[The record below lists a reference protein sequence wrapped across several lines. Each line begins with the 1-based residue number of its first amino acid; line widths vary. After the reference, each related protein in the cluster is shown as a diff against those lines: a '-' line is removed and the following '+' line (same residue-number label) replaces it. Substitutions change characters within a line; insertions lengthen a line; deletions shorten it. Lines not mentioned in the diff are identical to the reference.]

1 MKSIRAG
8 AIAFVAVGGLLAGCS
23 SGDDAT
29 ASTPATPASSAP
41 APAAAATTPAGATA
55 AGGGI
60 AALSADQILAKAES
74 ALKEAKSF
82 HVKGDSVQNGQKMS
96 IDFEVSGDDLIGSLT
111 QGKAVIE
118 MLSVSGSHYIRPNEA
133 FWQIATGDATRAKTL
148 ATAVGKKWVST
159 KADKNFDSFFGE
171 FTPEKFLEADGTI
184 TKGDAK
190 TVNGVPTIA
199 LQDSSN
205 GVIYIAT
212 TGKPYPISVDSDG
225 TITFSEFAKTFSDIK
240 KPASSD
246 VFTKTIS

>member
-1 MKSIRAG
+1 MKMTSIKAG

-23 SGDDAT
+23 SSDDAT
-29 ASTPATPASSAP
+29 ANTPATPATQTSTA
-41 APAAAATTPAGATA
+41 AGTAAAGDA

-60 AALSADQILAKAES
+60 AALSADQILAKAEA

-82 HVKGDSVQNGQKMS
+82 RVKGDSVQDSQKMS
-96 IDFEVSGDDLIGSLT
+96 IDFEVSGDDLVGSLT

-118 MLSVSGSHYIRPNEA
+118 MLSVSGNHYIRPNEA
-133 FWQIATGDATRAKTL
+133 FWQIATGNATQAK
-148 ATAVGKKWVST
+148 AVAKAVGKKWVST

-199 LQDSSN
+199 LKDTSN
-205 GVIYIAT
+205 SVIYIAT

-225 TITFSEFAKTFSDIK
+225 TITFSEFGKTFSDIK
-240 KPASSD
+240 KPASSE
-246 VFTKTIS
+246 VFTKPIG